1 MPLSGCGGY
10 LCEFCRAELRELS
23 TSWLFHMIFEV
34 KHEIAFKGEF
44 EEAAAVWNQH
54 YSAATSGDAKAK
66 RRKKKSSQKSKR

>member
-1 MPLSGCGGY
+1 M
-10 LCEFCRAELRELS
+10 EELNI
-23 TSWLFHMIFEV
+23 MN

-66 RRKKKSSQKSKR
+66 RQKKKSSQKSKR